1 VISLGI
7 DAGST
12 TIKIIGIDENKNI
25 VFEKIENTEP
35 EVDKQVERLLKDIDL
50 SKITVVATGYG
61 SNLIKFA
68 DKKVTE
74 ITCHAVGAFN
84 YFNRGGTLID
94 IGGQDSKVV
103 IISNKGKVLDFTMN
117 DKCAAGT
124 GRFLENIAW
133 RLKIPVEKMGEI
145 AINSNSEVK
154 ISSTCAVFA
163 ESEVISMLSKGEK
176 LEAVIKG
183 LHRALAKRIGAMA
196 NSLNIYPPLI
206 LSGGVAKNRAIQKML
221 QDELGFE
228 VLIPENPQIIGAY
241 GAAIL
246 GLNKNN
252 IDKI

>member
-1 VISLGI
+1 MISMGI

-12 TIKIIGIDENKNI
+12 TIKIIGIDENKKI

-50 SKITVVATGYG
+50 SKITVIATGYG

-84 YFNRGGTLID
+84 YFRRGGTLID
-94 IGGQDSKVV
+94 IGGQDSKVI
-103 IISNKGKVLDFTMN
+103 IISDNGKVLDFTMN

-133 RLKIPVEKMGEI
+133 RLKILVEKMGEI
-145 AINSNSEVK
+145 ALNSNSEVK

-163 ESEVISMLSKGEK
+163 ESEVISMLSRGEK

-183 LHRALAKRIGAMA
+183 LHRALAKRISAMA
-196 NSLNIYPPLI
+196 NLLNIYPPLI
-206 LSGGVAKNRAIQKML
+206 LSGGVAKNKAIQKMI
-221 QDELGFE
+221 QDEIGFE
-228 VLIPENPQIIGAY
+228 ALIPKNPQIIGAY

-246 GLNKNN
+246 GVNNKRS
-252 IDKI
+252 

>member
-1 VISLGI
+1 MVSLGI

-12 TIKIIGIDENKNI
+12 TIKIIGIDKNKKI

-35 EVDKQVERLLKDIDL
+35 DIDKQVKRLLKNI
-50 SKITVVATGYG
+50 KISEIKIVVTGYG

-68 DKKVTE
+68 TKKVTE
-74 ITCHAVGAFN
+74 ITCHATGAFY
-84 YFNRGGTLID
+84 YFKKGGTLID

-103 IISNKGKVLDFTMN
+103 IISDNGKVLDFTMN

-133 RLKIPVEKMGEI
+133 RLKIPVERMGDI
-145 AINSNSEVK
+145 ALNSEKEVN

-163 ESEVISMLSKGEK
+163 ESEVISMLARGEE

-183 LHRALAKRIGAMA
+183 LHRALVKRIGAMA
-196 NSLNIYPPLI
+196 NSLNIFPPLI
-206 LSGGVAKNRAIQKML
+206 LSGGVSKNKAIQRML
-221 QDELGFE
+221 KEELGFNI
-228 VLIPENPQIIGAY
+228 LIPENPQIIGAY

-246 GLNKNN
+246 G
-252 IDKI
+252 IDRI

>member
-1 VISLGI
+1 MISLGI

-12 TIKIIGIDENKNI
+12 TIKIIGIDENKSI
-25 VFEKIENTEP
+25 VFKKIENSEP
-35 EVDKQVERLLKDIDL
+35 EVEKQIKRLLKNIDL
-50 SKITVVATGYG
+50 SKITIVATGYG
-61 SNLIKFA
+61 SNLIEFA

-84 YFNRGGTLID
+84 YFNKGGTLID

-103 IISNKGKVLDFTMN
+103 IISDNGKVLDFTMN

-133 RLKIPVEKMGEI
+133 RLKIPVEKIGDM
-145 AINSNSEVK
+145 AINSENEVK

-163 ESEVISMLSKGEK
+163 ESEVISMLSRGEK

-196 NSLNIYPPLI
+196 GSLNIYPPII

-228 VLIPENPQIIGAY
+228 ALIPEDPQIIGAY

-246 GLNKNN
+246 GANN
-252 IDKI
+252 ESK

>member
-1 VISLGI
+1 MVSLGI

-12 TIKIIGIDENKNI
+12 TIKIIGIDKNKKI

-35 EVDKQVERLLKDIDL
+35 DVDKQVKRLLKNI
-50 SKITVVATGYG
+50 KISEIKIVVTGYG

-68 DKKVTE
+68 TKKVTE
-74 ITCHAVGAFN
+74 ITCHATGVFY
-84 YFNRGGTLID
+84 YFKKGGTLID

-103 IISNKGKVLDFTMN
+103 IISENGKVIDFTMN

-133 RLKIPVEKMGEI
+133 RLKIPVERMGDI
-145 AINSNSEVK
+145 ALNSEKEVN

-163 ESEVISMLSKGEK
+163 ESEVISMLARGEE

-183 LHRALAKRIGAMA
+183 LHRALVKRIGAMA
-196 NSLNIYPPLI
+196 NSLNIFPPLI
-206 LSGGVAKNRAIQKML
+206 LSGGVSKNIAIQRML
-221 QDELGFE
+221 QEELGFNT
-228 VLIPENPQIIGAY
+228 LIPENPQIIGAY

-246 GLNKNN
+246 G
-252 IDKI
+252 IDSI